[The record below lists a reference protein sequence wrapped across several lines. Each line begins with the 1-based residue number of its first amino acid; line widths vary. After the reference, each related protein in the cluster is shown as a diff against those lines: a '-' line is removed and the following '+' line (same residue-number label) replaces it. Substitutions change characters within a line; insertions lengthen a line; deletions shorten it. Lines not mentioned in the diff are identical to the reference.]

1 MKRILTAL
9 GAALIGTPMLAQADA
24 YHGRLGAFLIPSSD
38 IEARSGAFPATA
50 EDDGN
55 GLGLDLELPIADS
68 VVLTGEWFQTEYDDS
83 SDLDHLRL
91 GIGAV
96 GVGGSGLFLEYTQID
111 PQGSGRVDGP
121 SLHARLGGDL
131 SDAVNLYGRIGYHF
145 LSGDNNQDF
154 DGPEFGAGL
163 EFALAPQFGLFG
175 EYRLMN
181 LEVDDS
187 GDELETRDLRLGVRF
202 RF

>member
-1 MKRILTAL
+1 MKRTVTTLGLALL
-9 GAALIGTPMLAQADA
+9 GAPMLAQADA
-24 YHGRLGAFLIPSSD
+24 YHGRIGAFLIPSAD
-38 IEARSGAFPATA
+38 IEVTSGAFSA
-50 EDDGN
+50 EEDGD
-55 GLGLDLELPIADS
+55 GLGINAELPIADS
-68 VVLTGEWFQTEYDDS
+68 VVLTGELFQTEFDDA

-96 GVGGSGLFLEYTQID
+96 GVGGSGLFLEYTQIEPDGDD
-111 PQGSGRVDGP
+111 PIDGP
-121 SLHARLGGDL
+121 SLHVRLGGDL
-131 SDAVNLYGRIGYHF
+131 SDAVNLYGRLGYHF
-145 LSGDNNQDF
+145 LSGDDDRDF

-187 GDELETRDLRLGVRF
+187 GDELETRDVRLGVRF